1 MSWIQKLYETY
12 EQCKGREPPGTGTL
26 LPVSH
31 SIQQAHVEITLDSQG
46 NFKSAQAIGK
56 VETVI
61 PATEQS
67 AGRTGSSPPPHPLCD
82 KIQYC
87 AADYALNGGKKPS
100 FFKDSTNKK
109 KEVIVGYET
118 LLSSWCAS
126 DFSHPKAVAVLS
138 YVRKGELVANL
149 VSEKILHIGA
159 DGKLLTNWVGD
170 TPTPEIFKVLTPD
183 QKTKQR
189 DQGNVFIRWHVR
201 EPNNPCTAVW
211 EDASLQD
218 AWAQFDA
225 STKETV
231 GVCMVTGEM
240 RASLALSHPKRVRHS
255 GDGAKLISANDSS
268 GYTFRGRFT
277 DDSGQQACGVGYEV
291 TQKAHNALRWLIQSH
306 HPYRNDDQVIVSW
319 AVAGAPIPDPF
330 GSSLTLMLAGE
341 TIDEQSAAP
350 ELSIDGDA
358 GQAFAKRLSLA
369 MAGYR
374 AKLGP
379 TDDIVVM
386 GLDSATPGRMAI
398 TYYRELTG
406 SEFLER
412 IEAWHVASAWPQNFG
427 KELKFIGAPSPK
439 DIAEAAY
446 ATRLG
451 DTGELRVD
459 EKLRKVVTER
469 LLPCIVDGQP
479 LPRDIVESAVRKA
492 CNRASFKKDK
502 RGRQWEWEKT
512 LGIACALFKGA
523 FKNKEYQMSLETDRH
538 SRDYLYGR
546 LLAIAEHIEGRALY
560 VAGEKRDTAAA
571 KLMQRFADRPAST
584 WRIIEPGL
592 KPYISRLR
600 VKRPRFMYEMDKL
613 LDEIIPSFVGN
624 DFLDD
629 SKLSGEFLLGY
640 HCQRQILNP
649 PKPTTDNAATTED
662 SPTE

>member
-12 EQCKGREPPGTGTL
+12 EQCKGREPIGTGTL

-31 SIQQAHVEITLDSQG
+31 SIQQAHVEITLDAQG
-46 NFKSAQAIGK
+46 NFKSARTIGK
-56 VETVI
+56 METVM

-67 AGRTGSSPPPHPLCD
+67 AGRTGRTPPPHPLCD
-82 KIQYC
+82 KVQYC
-87 AADYALNGGKKPS
+87 AADYSGMGGCKPS
-100 FFKDSTNKK
+100 FFSDYTNKK
-109 KEVIVGYET
+109 NEIVEGYET

-126 DFSHPKAVAVLS
+126 DFSHPKADAVLS
-138 YVRKGELVANL
+138 YVRKRRLVADL
-149 VSEKILHIGA
+149 VAEKILHIGS
-159 DGKLLTNWVGD
+159 DGKLLTNWDGD

-183 QKTKQR
+183 PKTKQR

-201 EPNNPCTAVW
+201 EPDNPCTAVW
-211 EDASLQD
+211 EDASLQE
-218 AWAQFDA
+218 AWAKFDA
-225 STKETV
+225 STKKAT

-240 RASLALSHPKRVRHS
+240 QASLALSHPKRIRHS

-277 DDSGQQACGVGYEV
+277 DDTGQQACGVGYEV
-291 TQKAHNALRWLIQSH
+291 TQKAHNALRWLIQRQA
-306 HPYRNDDQVIVSW
+306 YRNDDQVIVSW
-319 AVAGAPIPDPF
+319 AVAGTPIPDPF
-330 GSSLTLMLAGE
+330 GNSLTLMLAGE
-341 TIDEQSAAP
+341 PIEEQLVAP
-350 ELSIDGDA
+350 ELSLNGDA
-358 GQAFAKRLSLA
+358 GQAFAKRMNLA

-412 IEAWHVASAWPQNFG
+412 IEAWHVAYAWPQNFG
-427 KELKFIGAPSPK
+427 KELKFVGVPAPR
-439 DIAEAAY
+439 DIAEAAFGR
-446 ATRLG
+446 RL
-451 DTGELRVD
+451 DD
-459 EKLRKVVTER
+459 KLKKSTVER

-479 LPRDIVESAVRKA
+479 LPRDLVESTVRRT
-492 CNRASFKKDK
+492 CNRVALDY
-502 RGRQWEWEKT
+502 WEWEKT

-592 KPYISRLR
+592 KPYIARLR
-600 VKRPRFMYEMDKL
+600 VKRPGFMYEMDKL

-640 HCQRQILNP
+640 HCQRKILNP
-649 PKPTTDNAATTED
+649 PKTDNATATED
-662 SPTE
+662 SPAE

>member
-1 MSWIQKLYETY
+1 MSWIQKLNETY
-12 EQCKGREPPGTGTL
+12 EQCKGREPSGTGTL

-82 KIQYC
+82 KVQYC
-87 AADYALNGGKKPS
+87 AADYAENGGEKPS

-138 YVRKGELVANL
+138 YVRAGRLVADL
-149 VSEKILHIGA
+149 VAEKILHIGS
-159 DGKLLTNWVGD
+159 DSKLLTNWVGD
-170 TPTPEIFKVLTPD
+170 TPAPEIFKVLTPD

-218 AWAQFDA
+218 AWEKFDA
-225 STKETV
+225 NTKETV
-231 GVCMVTGEM
+231 GVCMVTGEA

-277 DDSGQQACGVGYEV
+277 DDTGQQACGVGYEV
-291 TQKAHNALRWLIQSH
+291 TQKAHNALRWLIQRH
-306 HPYRNDDQVIVSW
+306 QPYRNDDQVIVSW

-330 GSSLTLMLAGE
+330 GNSLTLMLAGE
-341 TIDEQSAAP
+341 TIEEQPDAP
-350 ELSIDGDA
+350 EPTLDGDA

-412 IEAWHVASAWPQNFG
+412 IEAWHTACAWSQNFG
-427 KELKFIGAPSPK
+427 KELKFIGAPAPR
-439 DIAEAAY
+439 DIAEAAFGR
-446 ATRLG
+446 RL
-451 DTGELRVD
+451 DD
-459 EKLRKVVTER
+459 KLKKSTVER

-479 LPRDIVESAVRKA
+479 LPRDLVESTVRRA
-492 CNRASFKKDK
+492 CNRVALDH
-502 RGRQWEWEKT
+502 WEWEKT

-523 FKNKEYQMSLETDRH
+523 FKNEEYQMSLETDRR

-546 LLAIAEHIEGRALY
+546 LLAIAEHIESRALY

-600 VKRPRFMYEMDKL
+600 VKRPGFMCEMDKL
-613 LDEIIPSFVGN
+613 LDDIIPSFVGN

-640 HCQRQILNP
+640 HCQRQTLNP
-649 PKPTTDNAATTED
+649 PKTDTAPPAED
-662 SPTE
+662 APTE

>member
-31 SIQQAHVEITLDSQG
+31 SIQQAHVEIALDSQG

-82 KIQYC
+82 KVQYC
-87 AADYALNGGKKPS
+87 AADYAEKGGEKPS
-100 FFKDSTNKK
+100 FFKNSTNKK

-138 YVRKGELVANL
+138 YVRAGRLVADL
-149 VSEKILHIGA
+149 VAEKILHIGS

-170 TPTPEIFKVLTPD
+170 TPAPEIFKVLTPD
-183 QKTKQR
+183 QKTKKR

-218 AWAQFDA
+218 AWAKFDA
-225 STKETV
+225 STKEAV
-231 GVCMVTGEM
+231 GVCMVTGET

-255 GDGAKLISANDSS
+255 GDGAKLISANDGS

-277 DDSGQQACGVGYEV
+277 DDSGQQACSVGYEV
-291 TQKAHNALRWLIQSH
+291 TQKAHNALRWLIQRH
-306 HPYRNDDQVIVSW
+306 QPYRNDDQVIVSW
-319 AVAGAPIPDPF
+319 AVAGMPIPDPF
-330 GSSLTLMLAGE
+330 GNSLTLMLAGE
-341 TIDEQSAAP
+341 TIEEQPDAP
-350 ELSIDGDA
+350 APTLDGDA

-369 MAGYR
+369 IAGYR

-412 IEAWHVASAWPQNFG
+412 IEDWHTAYAWPQNFG
-427 KELKFIGAPSPK
+427 KELKFVGAPAPR
-439 DIAEAAY
+439 DIAEAAFGR
-446 ATRLG
+446 RLDG
-451 DTGELRVD
+451 NLKKSSV
-459 EKLRKVVTER
+459 ER

-479 LPRDIVESAVRKA
+479 LPRDLVESTVRRA
-492 CNRASFKKDK
+492 CNRVALDH
-502 RGRQWEWEKT
+502 WEWEKT
-512 LGIACALFKGA
+512 LGIACAQFKGA
-523 FKNKEYQMSLETDRH
+523 FKNEEYQMSLETDRH

-560 VAGEKRDTAAA
+560 VAGEKRDTSAA

-600 VKRPRFMYEMDKL
+600 AKRPGFMYEMDKL

-640 HCQRQILNP
+640 HCQRQVLNP
-649 PKPTTDNAATTED
+649 PKTDNAPPTD
-662 SPTE
+662 PPTE